1 LSKLPKKITKKIDN
15 ELLKYPKNQKKSAV
29 MAALQFVQAEHGW
42 LSNKD
47 LSDVA
52 DYLEIPEIAVME
64 VATFYNMYDLKPTG
78 KYKISICTNISC
90 MLRGVDSLVNHIK
103 QRLKIDF
110 NELTKDE
117 KFCLKES
124 ECMGNC
130 DAAPMMVI
138 NNEKMYEKISP
149 EKFDVIIKELK

>member
-1 LSKLPKKITKKIDN
+1 
-15 ELLKYPKNQKKSAV
+15 

-78 KYKISICTNISC
+78 KYKISICTNI
-90 MLRGVDSLVNHIK
+90 
-103 QRLKIDF
+103 
-110 NELTKDE
+110 
-117 KFCLKES
+117 
-124 ECMGNC
+124 
-130 DAAPMMVI
+130 
-138 NNEKMYEKISP
+138 
-149 EKFDVIIKELK
+149 